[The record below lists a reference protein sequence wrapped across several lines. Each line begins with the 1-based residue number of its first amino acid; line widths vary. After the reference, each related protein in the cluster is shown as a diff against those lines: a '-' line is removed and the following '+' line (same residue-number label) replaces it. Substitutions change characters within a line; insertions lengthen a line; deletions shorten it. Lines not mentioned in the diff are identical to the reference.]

1 MRPTPIPDHEIWHGA
16 HRQVIAPP
24 DGDLTNPDIAPVEA
38 LVDRSPNTGVRVL
51 SVRCELE
58 PGDLEQLQAGG
69 TVWLSFFGAMV
80 PWAATVV
87 APQLAAWERR
97 LLEEATAEAVPL
109 VWEGDQA

>member
-1 MRPTPIPDHEIWHGA
+1 MNATIC
-16 HRQVIAPP
+16 
-24 DGDLTNPDIAPVEA
+24 
-38 LVDRSPNTGVRVL
+38 SPADTGVRVL

-58 PGDLEQLQAGG
+58 PGDLEELQAGG

-87 APQLAAWERR
+87 APQLAEWERQ
-97 LLEEATAEAVPL
+97 LLEEATAEGTPL